1 MTFSL
6 VGRCAETGRLGVV
19 VTSSSPAVAARC
31 AWGRARTG
39 AVSTQNITD
48 PRIGGRVLDTLAG
61 GLKAQDALDA
71 VLASADHTEYRQVL
85 VVDRNGHTAAHSGQF
100 TLGRHAHAV
109 ATDAAA
115 AGNLLATEDVPAAML
130 DAFTATRD
138 DDLSERLLAA
148 LRAGVAVGGEEGP
161 IHSAGLL
168 VVDSVEWP
176 VTDLRVDWSD
186 DPVAAL
192 HELWQVWAPQAD
204 DYVTRAL
211 DPRQAPAYGVP
222 GDQ

>member
-48 PRIGGRVLDTLAG
+48 PRIGARVLDTLAG
-61 GLKAQDALDA
+61 GLEAHDALDA
-71 VLASADHTEYRQVL
+71 VLTSADHTEYRQVL
-85 VVDRNGHTAAHSGQF
+85 VVDSNGHTAAHSGRF

-115 AGNLLATEDVPAAML
+115 AGNLLATEDVPAAMI
-130 DAFTATRD
+130 DAFAANRD

-186 DPVAAL
+186 NPVAAL

-211 DPRQAPAYGVP
+211 DPRQAPSYGVP